1 MEPNMDI
8 KNLQK
13 GAHARIKETGQIVH
27 VKQVSDHGI
36 ALVKFRTGGE
46 FLLLNE
52 RLESLDPVETVEV
65 QH

>member
-1 MEPNMDI
+1 MDI

>member
-1 MEPNMDI
+1 MEQNMDI

>member
-1 MEPNMDI
+1 ME
-8 KNLQK
+8 KELQQ
-13 GAHARIKETGQIVH
+13 GQSARIKETGQLVY

-52 RLESLDPVETVEV
+52 RLEVVVEDTT

>member
-1 MEPNMDI
+1 MDI

-13 GAHARIKETGQIVH
+13 GEHARIKETGQVVH
-27 VKQVSDHGI
+27 IKQISDHGI

-46 FLLLNE
+46 FLLLND
-52 RLESLDPVETVEV
+52 RLESVDTAEI

>member
-1 MEPNMDI
+1 MD
-8 KNLQK
+8 KNLQR
-13 GAHARIKETGQIVH
+13 GQSARIKETGQIVYI
-27 VKQVSDHGI
+27 KQISEHGI

-52 RLESLDPVETVEV
+52 RLEIVEETGI

>member
-1 MEPNMDI
+1 MME
-8 KNLQK
+8 KELQQ
-13 GAHARIKETGQIVH
+13 GQSARIKETGQLVY

-52 RLESLDPVETVEV
+52 RLEVVVEDTT

>member
-1 MEPNMDI
+1 MDI

-13 GAHARIKETGQIVH
+13 GKHARIKETGQVVH
-27 VKQVSDHGI
+27 IKQVSDHGI

-52 RLESLDPVETVEV
+52 RLESVDSVEV

>member
-1 MEPNMDI
+1 MDI

-13 GAHARIKETGQIVH
+13 GRHARIKQTGQVVH
-27 VKQVSDHGI
+27 VKQISDHGI

-46 FLLLNE
+46 FLLLND
-52 RLESLDPVETVEV
+52 RLETVETEEI

>member
-1 MEPNMDI
+1 MDI

-13 GAHARIKETGQIVH
+13 GRHARIKETGQVVH
-27 VKQVSDHGI
+27 VKQISEHGI

-46 FLLLNE
+46 FLLLND
-52 RLESLDPVETVEV
+52 RLETVETEEI

>member
-1 MEPNMDI
+1 MDI

-13 GAHARIKETGQIVH
+13 GRHARIKKTGQVVH
-27 VKQVSDHGI
+27 VKQISEHGI

-46 FLLLNE
+46 FLLLND
-52 RLESLDPVETVEV
+52 RLETVETEEI

>member
-1 MEPNMDI
+1 MDI

-13 GAHARIKETGQIVH
+13 GRHARIKETGQVVH
-27 VKQVSDHGI
+27 VKEISDHGI

-46 FLLLNE
+46 FLLLND
-52 RLESLDPVETVEV
+52 RLETVETEEI